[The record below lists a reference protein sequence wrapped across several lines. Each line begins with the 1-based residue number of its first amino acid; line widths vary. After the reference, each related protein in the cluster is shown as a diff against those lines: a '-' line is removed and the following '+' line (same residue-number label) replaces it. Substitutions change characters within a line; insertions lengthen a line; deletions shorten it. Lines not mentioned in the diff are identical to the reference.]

1 MHYAPGL
8 IPELKVMGTNFRT
21 RDGTAIRDFVH
32 VTDLVDAHIAVVGRN
47 PRTRDPLTLR
57 P

>member
-1 MHYAPGL
+1 
-8 IPELKVMGTNFRT
+8 MGTNFRT